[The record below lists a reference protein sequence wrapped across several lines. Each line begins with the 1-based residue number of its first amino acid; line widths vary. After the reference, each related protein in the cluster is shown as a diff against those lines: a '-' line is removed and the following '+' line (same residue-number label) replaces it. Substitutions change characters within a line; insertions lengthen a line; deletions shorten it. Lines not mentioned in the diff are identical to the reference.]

1 MIEIVDKTIHKKIF
15 KRYSEKYI
23 AGGDNLL
30 VEISASVE
38 RDGDP
43 LVLYVYMYGRLAA
56 RLVLEI
62 DDNGRIFCELPRH
75 MDTSMYVQFA
85 VMKAM
90 EEYTDG
96 RYYFGEGAT
105 AATYLINL
113 ILATY
118 KMYHIALRDHDD
130 GKS

>member
-1 MIEIVDKTIHKKIF
+1 MIEIIDKTIRKKMF

-23 AGGDNLL
+23 TGGDNLL
-30 VEISASVE
+30 VEIDASVE

-43 LVLYVYMYGRLAA
+43 LIIYVYMYGRLAA

-62 DDNGRIFCELPRH
+62 DDDGRIFCEMPRH
-75 MDTSMYVQFA
+75 MDTSMYVQIA

-96 RYYFGEGAT
+96 RYYFGERAT

-113 ILATY
+113 ILSTY
-118 KMYHIALRDHDD
+118 KMYCITLRDHGDD
-130 GKS
+130 KS